1 MPGPW
6 DSAGKRLL
14 REVPQH
20 VVSWLLKGATFLRTL
35 PTELKSRNIFAD
47 GLYEIQVHGQPA
59 LMHIEFQSRQ
69 HTIMPLRLLEY
80 NVLSSSEND
89 WWPVYTFVIYL
100 RKDGDVPQSPLIRKL
115 RNGEEYQRFYFTV
128 IEMANISARQ
138 LLQMGLH
145 GLYPLIL
152 LAKGGTEPEV
162 VREMV
167 TDLTEARELELLAL
181 AYTFG
186 GLAPGSEAYESWFR
200 RSFAMLDDILEDSWT
215 YQEIVK
221 KGMQKGLQQGMQQG
235 REEERQKVIRGQRET
250 LLEFVHRRFPEL
262 NAFAEVHVEN
272 IKDTDAMQRLLN
284 QLLFTVQTVEEA
296 KQAIV
301 DVSMEEAG
309 G

>member
-14 REVPQH
+14 REMPQH
-20 VVSWLLKGATFLRTL
+20 VVTWLLTGATFVRTL

-47 GLYEIQVHGQPA
+47 GLYEITVNDQPA

-69 HTIMPLRLLEY
+69 HKIMPERLLEY
-80 NVLSSSEND
+80 NVLASSESD

-100 RKDGDVPQSPLIRKL
+100 RKDGEVPQSPLIRRL
-115 RNGEEYQRFYFTV
+115 RNREEYQRFYYTV

-138 LLQMGLH
+138 LLRMGLH

-215 YQEIVK
+215 YQEIVR
-221 KGMQKGLQQGMQQG
+221 KGMEKGVQQG
-235 REEERQKVIRGQRET
+235 REEERQHTIRGQRET
-250 LLEFVHRRFPEL
+250 LLEFVHRHFPGL
-262 NAFAEVHVEN
+262 SAFAEVHVEN
-272 IKDTDAMQRLLN
+272 IKDTDALQHLLN
-284 QLLFTVQTVEEA
+284 QLLFTVQTTEEA

-301 DVSMEEAG
+301 DASVEEVKE
-309 G
+309 

>member
-14 REVPQH
+14 REMPQN
-20 VVSWLLKGATFLRTL
+20 VVTWLLRGATFVRTL

-47 GLYEIQVHGQPA
+47 GVFEISVNEQPA

-69 HTIMPLRLLEY
+69 HKTMPERLMEY
-80 NVLSSSEND
+80 NMLAASEND

-100 RKDGDVPQSPLIRKL
+100 RKDGEAPQSPLIRRL
-115 RNGEEYQRFYFTV
+115 RNGDEYQRFYYTV
-128 IEMANISARQ
+128 IELANISARQ

-152 LAKGGTEPEV
+152 LTKGGTEPEV

-167 TDLTEARELELLAL
+167 TTLTEARELELLAL

-186 GLAPGSEAYESWFR
+186 GLAPGSEAYEAWFK
-200 RSFAMLDDILEDSWT
+200 RSFAMLDDILEESWT

-221 KGMQKGLQQGMQQG
+221 KGVMKG
-235 REEERQKVIRGQRET
+235 REEERQHLIRGQRET
-250 LLEFVHRRFPEL
+250 LLGIVRKNFPEL
-262 NAFAEVHVEN
+262 STFAELQVEN
-272 IKDTDAMQRLLN
+272 IKDTDALQQLIN
-284 QLLFTVQTVEEA
+284 QLLFSVQSSEEA
-296 KQAIV
+296 KQAII
-301 DVSMEEAG
+301 DASTPETAE
-309 G
+309 